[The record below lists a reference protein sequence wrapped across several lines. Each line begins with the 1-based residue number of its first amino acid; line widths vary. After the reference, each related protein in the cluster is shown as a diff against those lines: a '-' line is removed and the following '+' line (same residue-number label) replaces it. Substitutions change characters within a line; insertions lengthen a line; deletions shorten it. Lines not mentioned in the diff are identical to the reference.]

1 MKEQAIQKI
10 NKIGK
15 VSSIITLVAKILVGI
30 GLAASLIVAII
41 CFVIPESMLKF
52 NMDGEMTV
60 EVDYASLGLTMTEEE
75 IAAAQEELD
84 VEMISGGEE
93 VDFTEVIITEDKITM
108 TGEVDAFSITMK
120 DIAWIWL
127 LALVVL
133 TMTFVTLFFVG
144 SLCKAFRD
152 CQSPF
157 DANVIKK
164 MQNLA
169 ISLIPWAIV
178 SSVANSISNSLL
190 NNKISINFT
199 IDLGVILIVLIV
211 FVLVYIFKYGAVLQQ
226 ESDETL

>member
-30 GLAASLIVAII
+30 GLVASLIVAII

-60 EVDYASLGLTMTEEE
+60 EVDYSSLGLTMTEEE
-75 IAAAQEELD
+75 IEAAQEELD

-93 VDFTEVIITEDKITM
+93 VEFSEVKITEDKITM
-108 TGEVDAFSITMK
+108 FGEVDAFSITMK
-120 DIAWIWL
+120 DIAWIIL

-133 TMTFVTLFFVG
+133 VMTFVTLFFVG

-157 DANVIKK
+157 EENVTKK

-199 IDLGVILIVLIV
+199 VDLGVILIVLIV